1 MSPPRDWGALARRLR
16 RAVQVDLLTVL
27 QVDWQSS
34 LVRRSYSSNERRYPS
49 GGVKQLMA
57 SSWAS
62 RVIIEQCVF
71 VSTDDEA
78 FAEAFSDHELL
89 HEMGLRFA
97 LNVPIVEGGKTS
109 ATVNL
114 LRGASAY
121 DALAVAAVRGEIDAL
136 MS

>member
-1 MSPPRDWGALARRLR
+1 MNPLRDWGALAHRLSR
-16 RAVQVDLLTVL
+16 VVQVDLLTVL
-27 QVDWQSS
+27 QVDWQSR
-34 LVRRSYSSNERRYPS
+34 LVRRSYSSNEGRYPS
-49 GGVKQLMA
+49 GGVKRLMA

-62 RVIIEQCVF
+62 HVILNQKVF
-71 VSTDDEA
+71 VSTDEKA
-78 FAEAFSDHELL
+78 FTDAFSDHELL

-114 LRGASAY
+114 LRGTSPY
-121 DALAVAAVRGEIDAL
+121 DSLAVAAVRSEIDAF